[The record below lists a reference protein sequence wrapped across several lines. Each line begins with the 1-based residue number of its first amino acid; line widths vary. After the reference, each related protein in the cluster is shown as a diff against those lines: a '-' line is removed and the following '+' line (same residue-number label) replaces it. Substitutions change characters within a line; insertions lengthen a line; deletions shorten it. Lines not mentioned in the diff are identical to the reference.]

1 MINCLTI
8 MVFNFPNIDYTYIFV
23 KYGVPPT
30 PFSQEED
37 KPNTNS
43 NQINPCAVV
52 SKHMLDSIKQE

>member
-1 MINCLTI
+1 

-30 PFSQEED
+30 PFSQEKY

-52 SKHMLDSIKQE
+52 SKAHARFHKTGVILI